1 MIRVNF
7 SVRVVDN
14 MGNINSSIFQMIM
27 DIEDFMFLFK
37 SVEEE

>member
-7 SVRVVDN
+7 SVWVVDN
-14 MGNINSSIFQMIM
+14 MGNINNGIFYMIR